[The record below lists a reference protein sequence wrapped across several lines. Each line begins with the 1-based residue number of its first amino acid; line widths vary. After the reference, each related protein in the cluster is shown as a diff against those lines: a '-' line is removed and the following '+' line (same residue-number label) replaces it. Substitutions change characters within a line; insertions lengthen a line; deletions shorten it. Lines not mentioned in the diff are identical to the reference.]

1 LLSKRCGQGVRLIWE
16 ADVGE
21 TYTMDGTGIVREIA
35 ARVGP
40 LSEDEAALVRT
51 LSPVDQPEAAKVEHR
66 LDLVDLL
73 TTIREDQAM
82 AEYVYAIAP
91 RWDGTIETLLLG
103 GRVTTAFARIELES
117 CGVAAA
123 ATIATATATGR
134 RVPARRRDQRRVP
147 APVG

>member
-1 LLSKRCGQGVRLIWE
+1 
-16 ADVGE
+16 VGE
-21 TYTMDGTGIVREIA
+21 TYTMDGTGTLREIT

-51 LSPVDQPEAAKVEHR
+51 LSPADEPDTAKVEHR

-73 TTIREDQAM
+73 TTIREDEAM

-123 ATIATATATGR
+123 AITATATGR

-147 APVG
+147 TPVG